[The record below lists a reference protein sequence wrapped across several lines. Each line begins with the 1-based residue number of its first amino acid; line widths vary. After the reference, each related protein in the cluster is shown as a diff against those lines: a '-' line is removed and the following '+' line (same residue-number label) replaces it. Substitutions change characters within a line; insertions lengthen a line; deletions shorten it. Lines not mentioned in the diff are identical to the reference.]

1 MAIIFVDLG
10 QAKNVKCVGTTETA
24 RFFEISE
31 NLHSAIQRS
40 VSVMYL
46 VVTYLPCILC
56 IINYACMY
64 IIIFVC
70 VCLYIFSLI

>member
-46 VVTYLPCILC
+46 VVTYFTFCASLTMLACI
-56 IINYACMY
+56 
-64 IIIFVC
+64 
-70 VCLYIFSLI
+70 